1 MVTLFSFM
9 HAMDIIWLLLTIAF
23 VIGELVT
30 VGLTSIW
37 FAAGSLV
44 ALLAAICDANIAV
57 QVILFLAVSIGLL
70 VGTRPWAKRFINSK
84 VQKTN
89 VDSVVG
95 ARARVTERVSNLD
108 QTGRAVVLGQDW
120 SVRAENDGEIIE
132 TGTLIEVVRV
142 SGVKLIVKNVEKFK
156 KED

>member
-1 MVTLFSFM
+1 MYMVTLFSFM
-9 HAMDIIWLLLTIAF
+9 DAMVIIWLLLTIAF

-70 VGTRPWAKRFINSK
+70 VGTRPWAKRFINNRTE
-84 VQKTN
+84 KTN
-89 VDSVVG
+89 AD
-95 ARARVTERVSNLD
+95 RAIGQIIRITERVSNMA
-108 QTGRAVVLGQDW
+108 QTGKAVVSGQEW
-120 SVRAENDGEIIE
+120 TVRTRYDNEV
-132 TGTLIEVVRV
+132 IEVGESARV
-142 SGVKLIVKNVEKFK
+142 LEISGVKLIVEKV
-156 KED
+156 

>member
-9 HAMDIIWLLLTIAF
+9 DAMVIIWLLLTIAF

-95 ARARVTERVSNLD
+95 ARARITERVSNLE